1 MALVKFYAGTLAN
14 YQALGTKDPAALYFI
29 TDSNPPL
36 LYKGETLY
44 TKNWTA
50 VDQLP
55 ESNQIQGVLYLNAA
69 DGAIYSWNGTKW
81 TAVTRPATGTIS
93 EGSTD
98 LATAGAVYT
107 AIQEAVQGLTGG
119 SVLVKNVEASETAGK
134 IKVSTGAG
142 TNEFAIKGVVV
153 NPSYEAATRTIT
165 LPYADGTES
174 LVINL
179 GRDLVVASGVY
190 NDVSQEIELTLTSGD
205 VVKIP
210 VNKLVDVY
218 TGGETGTID
227 VTVSDGKVVTA
238 TVKLATASE
247 TEHNDLV
254 AREDGLFVDVQTP
267 VAAAVD
273 TAAKDATEKANQ
285 ALKDAKA
292 YTDEKLGATET
303 GKTIAEQIA
312 EVKTLAQKGVDDAA
326 TAQAAAEAAQASA
339 DENKGLI
346 DVINGDE
353 TTAGSIKKAKADAV
367 ADAKTYT
374 DNALTWQTI

>member
-14 YQALGTKDPAALYFI
+14 YQALGTKDPGALYFI

-36 LYKGETLY
+36 LYKGDTLY

-50 VDQLP
+50 VDSLP

-69 DGAIYSWNGTKW
+69 DGAIYSWNGAKW
-81 TAVTRPATGTIS
+81 TAVTRPATGTIT
-93 EGSTD
+93 EGSND
-98 LATAGAVYT
+98 LATAGAVYS

-142 TNEFAIKGVVV
+142 TSEFAIKGVVV

-218 TGGETGTID
+218 TGGETGTIS

-238 TVKLATASE
+238 TVRLATAGE

-285 ALKDAKA
+285 ALKDAKT

-326 TAQAAAEAAQASA
+326 TAQTAAEAAQASA
-339 DENKGLI
+339 DTNKGLI

-353 TTAGSIKKAKADAV
+353 ATVGSIKKAKADAV